1 MAKREICT
9 TRQNRNKGKLTMA
22 KNLSKYKLPIIITIL
37 LAVVLAVYLVR
48 KNFSAPQIE
57 PSASDLKATLAVETV
72 LPRKEI
78 WPMTMTVNGA
88 ISAWQEA
95 QVSAEIGGLR
105 IKQVF
110 VDVGSQVKRGQ
121 DLVLLADETVV
132 ADLHKQEATVASAQ
146 ASLAEAK
153 SNADR
158 AREIKDSGAMSSQQI
173 NQYIIAEQT
182 AQANLALALAELE
195 NQKIRLR
202 QTHVTA
208 ADDGVISSRSA
219 NLGNVVSAGTELFR
233 LIRQGRIEWRAE
245 VDALQLTQIKKGQH
259 VLVTLPDRQ
268 QVSGKVRMTA
278 PTIDTSTRNAIVY
291 VDIPNIHAKAGMYAQ
306 GSIDLGSQVAIV
318 VPQSAVILRDG
329 RAYLFVIE
337 KDKTAKQ
344 GQLYQVK
351 KLSVT
356 TGRRNGDW
364 VEIKEGL
371 NGSPAIVKTGGAF
384 LNDGDWV
391 NVISEQ
397 TGENS

>member
-22 KNLSKYKLPIIITIL
+22 KYLSKYKLPIIITIL

-105 IKQVF
+105 IKQVL

-195 NQKIRLR
+195 NQKIRLK

-208 ADDGVISSRSA
+208 ADDGVISSRTA

-233 LIRQGRIEWRAE
+233 LVRQGRIEWRAE
-245 VDALQLTQIKKGQH
+245 VDAQQLTQIKKGQN
-259 VLVTLPDRQ
+259 VLGV
-268 QVSGKVRMTA
+268 VRMTA
-278 PTIDTSTRNAIVY
+278 PTIDTTTRNAIVY
-291 VDIPNIHAKAGMYAQ
+291 VDIPNVHAKAGMYAQ
-306 GSIDLGSQVAIV
+306 GTIDVGTKEALV

-329 RAYLFVIE
+329 RAYLFAVNAL
-337 KDKTAKQ
+337 KNANSNT
-344 GQLYQVK
+344 LYRAE
-351 KLSVT
+351 KLSVK
-356 TGRRNGDW
+356 TGRRQGDW

-371 NGSPAIVKTGGAF
+371 SGNSALVKTGGAF
-384 LNDGDWV
+384 LNDGDLV
-391 NVISEQ
+391 SVISNQVEVK
-397 TGENS
+397 

>member
-22 KNLSKYKLPIIITIL
+22 KYLSKYKLPIIITIL

-105 IKQVF
+105 IKQVL

-195 NQKIRLR
+195 NQKIRLK

-208 ADDGVISSRSA
+208 ADDGVISSRTA

-233 LIRQGRIEWRAE
+233 LVRQGRIEWRAE
-245 VDALQLTQIKKGQH
+245 VDAQQLTQIKKGQKAE
-259 VLVTLPDRQ
+259 VTLPDNQ
-268 QVSGKVRMTA
+268 NVMGVVRMTA
-278 PTIDTSTRNAIVY
+278 PTIDTTTRNAIVY
-291 VDIPNIHAKAGMYAQ
+291 VDIPNVHAKAGMYAQ
-306 GSIDLGSQVAIV
+306 GTIDVGTKEALV

-329 RAYLFVIE
+329 RAYLFAVNAL
-337 KDKTAKQ
+337 KTANSNT
-344 GQLYQVK
+344 LYRAE
-351 KLSVT
+351 KLSVK
-356 TGRRNGDW
+356 TGRRQGDW

-371 NGSPAIVKTGGAF
+371 SGNSALVKTGGAF
-384 LNDGDWV
+384 LNDGDLV
-391 NVISEQ
+391 SVISNQVEVK
-397 TGENS
+397 

>member
-1 MAKREICT
+1 MAKRQLRK
-9 TRQNRNKGKLTMA
+9 TRQNRNKGKLIMA
-22 KNLSKYKLPIIITIL
+22 QYLSKYKLAITIIIL
-37 LAVVLAVYLVR
+37 LAVVLAAYLVR
-48 KNFSAPQIE
+48 KNLSAPQTNAT
-57 PSASDLKATLAVETV
+57 ASDIKTTLAVETV
-72 LPRKEI
+72 LPKKED

-105 IKQVF
+105 IKQVL

-182 AQANLALALAELE
+182 AQANLALAQAELE

-208 ADDGVISSRSA
+208 ADDGVISSRTA

-233 LIRQGRIEWRAE
+233 LVRQGRIEWRAE
-245 VDALQLTQIKKGQH
+245 VDAQQLTQIKKGQKAE
-259 VLVTLPDRQ
+259 VTLPDNQ
-268 QVSGKVRMTA
+268 KVMGTVRMTA
-278 PTIDTSTRNAIVY
+278 PTIDTTTRNAIVY
-291 VDIPNIHAKAGMYAQ
+291 IDIPNTHAKAGMYAQ
-306 GSIDLGSQVAIV
+306 GNIDVGSKVAIV
-318 VPQSAVILRDG
+318 VPQAAVVLRDG
-329 RAYLFVIE
+329 RAYLFAV
-337 KDKTAKQ
+337 K
-344 GQLYQVK
+344 QVK
-351 KLSVT
+351 TTGNQVMYQAEKLSVT
-356 TGRRNGDW
+356 TGRRQGDW

-371 NGSPAIVKTGGAF
+371 TGSPAIVKTGGAF
-384 LNDGDWV
+384 LNDGDIV
-391 NVISEQ
+391 NVIAHQAEVK
-397 TGENS
+397 